1 MRLRSHLRGQNS
13 RRKSLR
19 SNGAFSL
26 IELMVAVTI
35 LSLLFLLAVPTYQ
48 RIQRKAKA
56 AAIANDLRVFAAVF
70 QAHAHEAGAWPPET
84 AAGIVPMGMTP
95 DELKFDDWTQ
105 KTPMG
110 GKFDWEYNQTHVGV
124 QYHAAIA
131 ITPTTGA
138 PIVLDDELLLEIDKA
153 IDDGDLST
161 GMFRRGNGNYPLFI
175 IEN

>member
-1 MRLRSHLRGQNS
+1 MRSWCHPRGQS
-13 RRKSLR
+13 DPRKSLR
-19 SNGAFSL
+19 SDRAFSL

-35 LSLLFLLAVPTYQ
+35 MSLLFLLAVPTYQ
-48 RIQRKAKA
+48 RIQRRAKS

-84 AAGIVPMGMTP
+84 AAGIVPVGMSP

-110 GKFDWEYNQTHVGV
+110 GKFDWELNQTHVGV
-124 QYHAAIA
+124 QYHAAIT
-131 ITPTTGA
+131 ITPTADA
-138 PIVLDDELLLEIDKA
+138 PLILDDELLLEIDKA

-161 GMFRRGNGNYPLFI
+161 GAFRRGNGNYPLFI

>member
-1 MRLRSHLRGQNS
+1 MRFRSHLRGQNS
-13 RRKSLR
+13 PRNSLQSDR
-19 SNGAFSL
+19 AFSL

-70 QAHAHEAGAWPPET
+70 QAHAHEAGGWPPET
-84 AAGIVPMGMTP
+84 AAGIVPLGLTA

-131 ITPTTGA
+131 ITPTADA
-138 PIVLDDELLLEIDKA
+138 PVILDDELLLEIDKA
-153 IDDGDLST
+153 IDDGDLSA
-161 GMFRRGNGNYPLFI
+161 GVFRRGNGNYPLFI